1 MASDDRFKRLQ
12 ARCSGFAAE
21 LLGQLENHPGLP
33 ELLLLLEEIDGR
45 VFRSDIESALMTL
58 RKQSPT
64 QIP

>member
-33 ELLLLLEEIDGR
+33 ELLLLLEEID
-45 VFRSDIESALMTL
+45 IESALMTL
-58 RKQSPT
+58 RKQPPT
-64 QIP
+64 QIS